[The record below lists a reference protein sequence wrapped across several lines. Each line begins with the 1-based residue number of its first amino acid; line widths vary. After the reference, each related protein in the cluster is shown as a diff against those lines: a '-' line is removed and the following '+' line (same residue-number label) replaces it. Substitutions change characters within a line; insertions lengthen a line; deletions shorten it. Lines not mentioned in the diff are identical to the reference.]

1 MKTFHLLRHAK
12 SSRDDPKL
20 DDHERPLSPRGIE
33 DGMVVAEHCA
43 KARVHPALILCS
55 SSVRTRATLALMLPY
70 LPVPQILV
78 ERELYLAG
86 SDELLARV
94 RAVADDCASVLV
106 IGHNDGIHDF
116 ARSLPGQQGDAELR
130 IRLGAKFPT
139 SALASV
145 RFDVPAWR
153 QIGPGRGTLVGF
165 VTPKDLHC

>member
-1 MKTFHLLRHAK
+1 MKTLHLLRHAK
-12 SSRDDPKL
+12 AGRDDPKL

-33 DGMVVAEHCA
+33 DGMAVAEHCA
-43 KARVHPALILCS
+43 KVGVRPDLILCS
-55 SSVRTRATLALMLPY
+55 SAVRTRATLALMLPY
-70 LPVPQILV
+70 LPVPRILI

-86 SDELLARV
+86 PETLLQRV
-94 RAVADDCASVLV
+94 RAIGDDCASALL

-116 ARSLPGQQGDAELR
+116 ARSLPGDTGDPELR

-145 RFDVPAWR
+145 RFDVAAWR
-153 QIGPGRGTLVGF
+153 QIAPGRGTLTGF